1 MRPATKS
8 LAFAALLAPA
18 LACVSGAPEAGAPAA
33 SLADRAR
40 VARALAGAPAAS
52 AGVARAAASD
62 ELRLDAAGVSIGIR
76 RLGASP
82 VRAESLGGVAVF
94 RGALAGADVAEAP
107 IDGGVEDFV
116 FFERAPRREILEY
129 DLDVSRAAGLRLV
142 GGRLEVLDASGA
154 PRLRA
159 EAPYVVDAAG
169 TRHAARLAVSGCRV
183 DASPAPP
190 WDRPVTPPGAKTC
203 RMSVA
208 WSGVEYPAV
217 VDPAWGATTSPAA
230 RYGHAQ
236 IGLGGKVLV
245 AFGFY
250 RPDGGMGT
258 GYVHA
263 LELFDPATRTWA
275 SVGNIPVD
283 REDLAIAP
291 LPSGKVIMLGGG
303 GSSRADL
310 YGVAAGVGRSNASSS
325 RASGLTAT
333 ALASGKVLVAGGV
346 DGAPVAT
353 AQLYDEAVDD
363 YTPAGAG
370 GVMGAARGYHTAT
383 RLASGKVL
391 IAGGRGPGGSLAS
404 AELYDP
410 ATNTFAPTGAM
421 AAARS
426 EHVAALLG
434 DGRVLVAGGDSA
446 TAEIYD
452 PATGKFGAAGSL
464 SSARSSAQAVVLAS
478 GHVMVAGGSEGG
490 TEVGDV
496 EIFDPGTT
504 TFAPQPSLSF
514 ARAKFGLSRLST
526 DEVLAAGGID
536 PKSFSVRVAELWR
549 PLAKGVTCKDKDDC
563 ASGVCQEGVCC
574 AGPCA
579 GACKTCLPSTGAC
592 VAVTSSDDPDSCT
605 GASTCDPAGACR
617 KKNGQKCAAA
627 ADCASG
633 QCVDGFCCERACGG
647 QCEACDVAG
656 HEGKCIPVAG
666 EAHGTRPRCAAT
678 GEKCGGTCNGASVEC
693 AYPSADT
700 TCGQTCDVKL
710 TTVSVCD
717 GRGACVAGA
726 PQSCPGNFVCADKA
740 SCKTSCAS
748 DADCLDGYACKGG
761 ICNAIPLCNG
771 HVITK
776 GKEKIDC
783 APYACDPTGVCRT
796 SCGSVADCAEPS
808 LCSADGR
815 CVPPPEPLEASCRA
829 APGRS
834 PPAGAALVVLV
845 AAASALVA
853 RRRR

>member
-1 MRPATKS
+1 MRALSVTVA
-8 LAFAALLAPA
+8 LTALLAPA
-18 LACVSGAPEAGAPAA
+18 LACVAAAPGVDAPP
-33 SLADRAR
+33 SIEERAR
-40 VARALAGAPAAS
+40 VARALAGAPVAAPL
-52 AGVARAAASD
+52 APRATA
-62 ELRLDAAGVSIGIR
+62 DAALHLEADGVSVGVR
-76 RLGASP
+76 RVGASP
-82 VRAESLGGVAVF
+82 VGAEKRGGIAVF
-94 RGALAGADVAEAP
+94 RGALGGADVAEAP
-107 IDGGVEDFV
+107 IEGGVEDFV
-116 FFERAPRREILEY
+116 FFERAPRREVLEY
-129 DLDVSRAAGLRLV
+129 DVDVSRAAGLRLV
-142 GGRLEVLDASGA
+142 GGRLEVLDPGGA

-159 EAPYVVDAAG
+159 SAPFVIDATGKRAP
-169 TRHAARLAVSGCRV
+169 ARFEVSGCRV
-183 DASPAPP
+183 DTSAAPP
-190 WDRPVTPPGAKTC
+190 WGRPVTAPGARTC
-203 RMSVA
+203 RVSVA

-217 VDPAWGATTSPAA
+217 VDPAWGATASPAA

-236 IGLGGKVLV
+236 ITIGGKVLV

-258 GYVHA
+258 GYVYS

-275 SVGNIPVD
+275 SVGSIPID

-310 YGVAAGVGRSNASSS
+310 YGIAAGQGRSNASSS

-363 YTPAGAG
+363 NTAAGAG

-383 RLASGKVL
+383 RLLSGKVL

-434 DGRVLVAGGDSA
+434 DGRVFVAGGDSA

-464 SSARSSAQAVVLAS
+464 SSARASAQAVVLAS
-478 GHVMVAGGSEGG
+478 GHVMVAGGRVGG
-490 TEVGDV
+490 AEVGDV
-496 EIFDPGTT
+496 EIFDPKTS

-514 ARAKFGLSRLST
+514 ARAKFGLSRLAT

-592 VAVTSSDDPDSCT
+592 VSVTSSDDPDSCT
-605 GASTCDPAGACR
+605 GASTCDPGGACR
-617 KKNGQKCAAA
+617 KKNGQACSQPT
-627 ADCASG
+627 DCASG
-633 QCVDGFCCERACGG
+633 QCVDGFCCERACAG

-666 EAHGTRPRCAAT
+666 DPHGKRPRCTAT
-678 GEKCGGTCNGASVEC
+678 GDKCGGACDGASVEC

-700 TCGQTCDVKL
+700 TCGQACDAKL

-717 GRGACVAGA
+717 GRGACVVGA

-740 SCKTSCAS
+740 SCKTSCGS

-808 LCSADGR
+808 LCSADAR
-815 CVPPPEPLEASCRA
+815 CVPAPAPLEASCRA

-834 PPAGAALVVLV
+834 PPPTGGALVVLF
-845 AAASALVA
+845 AAASALAA